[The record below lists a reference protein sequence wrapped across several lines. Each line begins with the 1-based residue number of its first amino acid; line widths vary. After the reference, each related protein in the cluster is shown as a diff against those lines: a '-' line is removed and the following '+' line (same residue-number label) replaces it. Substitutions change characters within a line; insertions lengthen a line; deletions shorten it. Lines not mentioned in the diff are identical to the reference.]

1 MEECIKLK
9 KLNKNTFKKINEVEL
24 EKENLLAKLDDS
36 HAVVDKLKL
45 EIAMLNE
52 QNKSLENDLKDSKD
66 HLERIL

>member
-1 MEECIKLK
+1 M
-9 KLNKNTFKKINEVEL
+9 NKNTFKKINEVEL

-66 HLERIL
+66 HLKRIL

>member
-1 MEECIKLK
+1 LEECIKLK